1 MNTINI
7 ILFSFLLVFST
18 STSVQANDFSLSLK
32 YELYPLQEKVH
43 TESTPKSLWKK
54 IKEKRLIL
62 KIAWVISLAI
72 FLVSFGVLY
81 FISSDAVF
89 KVVRNS
95 FYALLGAWYYHWFG
109 TRKKSKGL
117 ISAKNNR
124 LLKRLRGL
132 WILGLIVAGIGL
144 VLYYFL
150 ESSIFLAIGQIGF
163 FTALVTFL
171 LEFTIKSFKNRE
183 YFKIR
188 IFPEIPE

>member
-7 ILFSFLLVFST
+7 ILFSFIMLFSGN
-18 STSVQANDFSLSLK
+18 TSVQATDFSLSLK
-32 YELYPLQEKVH
+32 YELYPLQEKVY

-54 IKEKRLIL
+54 IREKRLIL

-72 FLVSFGVLY
+72 FLASFGLLY
-81 FISSDAVF
+81 FTSSETVF

-95 FYALLGAWYYHWFG
+95 FFALLGAWYYHWFG

-124 LLKRLRGL
+124 LLRRLRGL

-163 FTALVTFL
+163 FTVLVTFL

-188 IFPEIPE
+188 IFPETPE